1 MTTYF
6 LFCILFYLQN
16 HPLLFYFSFFISF
29 FNYFWKNGHF
39 NRVYNT
45 KRLSFVIC
53 NSSIMLIFS
62 YFTSC
67 ISHLSLVIIFNKVS
81 VSVHLEATAGKSS
94 TKLLLYFSTK
104 PIKIY
109 LWKCSI
115 FVKVAGCRLASLLNL
130 NFCTDIFQKFGPCN
144 QFNTL

>member
-1 MTTYF
+1 
-6 LFCILFYLQN
+6 
-16 HPLLFYFSFFISF
+16 
-29 FNYFWKNGHF
+29 
-39 NRVYNT
+39 
-45 KRLSFVIC
+45 
-53 NSSIMLIFS
+53 MLIFS

-144 QFNTL
+144 QFNTLQNNFFEDYLFSEAVPWSCSVKKMFLKFFQDSQKSKCVGVSF